1 MLVLSFSTESYS
13 DTFLFSKDNISF
25 GCLDCGSSDEKSIC
39 SLYGNYGLEHS
50 EYSIWNVN
58 GIGNLQRQESPF
70 SKNGKGLGIFDSNGD
85 FKGHLHIDNAET
97 NEFSKLLNYAWLDAK
112 QSHSRTK
119 QNFCKLMRQKFGY

>member
-1 MLVLSFSTESYS
+1 M
-13 DTFLFSKDNISF
+13 
-25 GCLDCGSSDEKSIC
+25 
-39 SLYGNYGLEHS
+39 YGNYGLEHS
-50 EYSIWNVN
+50 DYSIWNVN

-85 FKGHLHIDNAET
+85 FKGHLHIDNSET
-97 NEFSKLLNYAWLDAK
+97 NEFSKLLSYAWLGAK

>member
-58 GIGNLQRQESPF
+58 GIGNVQRQESPF

-85 FKGHLHIDNAET
+85 FKGHLHIDL
-97 NEFSKLLNYAWLDAK
+97 SLI
-112 QSHSRTK
+112 HI
-119 QNFCKLMRQKFGY
+119 

>member
-50 EYSIWNVN
+50 DYSIWNVN

-85 FKGHLHIDNAET
+85 FKGHLHIDNSET
-97 NEFSKLLNYAWLDAK
+97 NGFSKLLNYAWLDAK
-112 QSHSRTK
+112 QSHSQTK